1 MATGTLSEESVES
14 AHVEAEGLLKEV
26 SDHKKLAQS
35 HLNRLAPPKP
45 SKADKGETDMSSP
58 A

>member
-1 MATGTLSEESVES
+1 MSEESVES

-26 SDHKKLAQS
+26 SDHKNLAQS